1 MFPSMFHILHNIILL
16 LSLLTRCKAQDE
28 SKPNLI
34 VIVTDE
40 QNFRTIGAY
49 RDQLQKYYGE
59 ILGKKQGEIWGE
71 DVKVETTHIDSL
83 AKEGALFTNFNVA
96 TPVCTASRA
105 SFQTGAYP
113 SFTGANSNHKPMKEV
128 MVTFAEELKRE
139 GYFTSYLGKWHLNG
153 QSLPGWAYDTKGM
166 KWGYMDR
173 QFMFNRGHWK
183 LIKVNE
189 ETKEI
194 DLCCE
199 NEAWKLHQKISE
211 AKDYATDF
219 LFDNAM
225 SKIDNFLKNGTR
237 SSFAMMISIPD
248 PHGPDVVRKP
258 YDEMYDKFEF
268 KSPETMT
275 AALLSNPAVP
285 KWADDEFNKVYSL
298 NQKNMKAYFGA
309 VKLIDDKVGELLAFL
324 DRRNLKNKTIIV
336 FTSDHGDMLGEHSK
350 VNKGLPY
357 KASVSVPFIIR
368 YPGQIKPAKTIHTPY
383 STVDFAPT
391 ILSMMGI
398 HNKNMIFNGTD
409 ASIELLSNSSESTL
423 INKKTYFTDDT
434 GQWASVCTF
443 RYKLVVSLDDKPW
456 LFDQLK
462 DPNELVNYYM
472 EEEYKNISNELITFL
487 IDEMVK
493 FKDPMLIRVR
503 RINLTGACV
512 DHPGKNNFLFNG
524 TNTCEWL
531 AQQKKYFKR
540 NKCSKTYVKKFCF
553 KTCSG
558 CTMDIFTQLPSN
570 SPSVTV
576 SSVPSLQS
584 SVIPSTSPST
594 IPTSKSSLVP
604 TRQPSNIPS
613 ISLSLLPSVQSSVIP
628 STSPTTMPTAKSS
641 LVPTRQLFDSPTK
654 LFDGIACEN
663 SFQCKSNFCLEICMR
678 KKVKASCVKN
688 KECLSDRCRSKN
700 KDKTK
705 KRCTLPLKEAGV
717 ICKVNKE
724 CKSKV
729 CHKEKCVIDKNLPEG
744 RRIL

>member
-1 MFPSMFHILHNIILL
+1 
-16 LSLLTRCKAQDE
+16 
-28 SKPNLI
+28 
-34 VIVTDE
+34 
-40 QNFRTIGAY
+40 
-49 RDQLQKYYGE
+49 
-59 ILGKKQGEIWGE
+59 
-71 DVKVETTHIDSL
+71 
-83 AKEGALFTNFNVA
+83 
-96 TPVCTASRA
+96 
-105 SFQTGAYP
+105 
-113 SFTGANSNHKPMKEV
+113 MKEV

-199 NEAWKLHQKISE
+199 GEGWKLHQQISE

-225 SKIDNFLKNGTR
+225 SKIDNFLKDGAK

-275 AALLSNPAVP
+275 AALRSNPAVP
-285 KWADDEFNKVYSL
+285 KWADYEFNKVDSL
-298 NQKNMKAYFGA
+298 NQKTMKAYFGA

-409 ASIELLSNSSESTL
+409 ASMELLSNSSESTL

-613 ISLSLLPSVQSSVIP
+613 ISLSLLPSVQSSV
-628 STSPTTMPTAKSS
+628 TSCS
-641 LVPTRQLFDSPTK
+641 DSDNVEFSRKEKHCKWLRNKPARIVK
-654 LFDGIACEN
+654 
-663 SFQCKSNFCLEICMR
+663 QCKVGRDAYFYCKDTCDSCDGTSCSDNDN
-678 KKVKASCVKN
+678 VKFSVG
-688 KECLSDRCRSKN
+688 R
-700 KDKTK
+700 KDKNCEWLRNK
-705 KRCTLPLKEAGV
+705 SPIKIAKH
-717 ICKVNKE
+717 CKVATGSYLNCKE
-724 CKSKV
+724 TCDS
-729 CHKEKCVIDKNLPEG
+729 CD
-744 RRIL
+744 